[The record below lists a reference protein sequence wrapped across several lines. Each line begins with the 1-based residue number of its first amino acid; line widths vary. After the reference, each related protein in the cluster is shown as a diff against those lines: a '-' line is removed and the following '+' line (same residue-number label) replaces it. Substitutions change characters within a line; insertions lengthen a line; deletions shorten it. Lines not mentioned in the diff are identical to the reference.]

1 MSCIQLA
8 LFARLVL
15 WNSIFLT
22 LFSLAF
28 LDVGCP
34 PTSRTSCSLH
44 LSFRNLPTH
53 HCIQYSKSLFRP
65 YCTKDIDLRYSQSKN
80 SYAYALLQYSPC
92 DKTRGRSRGHTVYQ
106 CEADGLEIC
115 KSVPTDFQ
123 EPSLISDF
131 VILSSRSGISLHPS
145 TSLFLLLLRVIS
157 NQLLTMFV
165 IMN

>member
-65 YCTKDIDLRYSQSKN
+65 YCTRDIDLRYSQSKN
-80 SYAYALLQYSPC
+80 SYAYALLNIH
-92 DKTRGRSRGHTVYQ
+92 RVIRLVVVVEGHTVYQ
-106 CEADGLEIC
+106 CEVDGPEIC
-115 KSVPTDFQ
+115 RSVPTDFQ
-123 EPSLISDF
+123 EPSLIRDF
-131 VILSSRSGISLHPS
+131 VILSSGSGISLHPS
-145 TSLFLLLLRVIS
+145 TSFFLLLLRVIS
-157 NQLLTMFV
+157 NQLLTTFV